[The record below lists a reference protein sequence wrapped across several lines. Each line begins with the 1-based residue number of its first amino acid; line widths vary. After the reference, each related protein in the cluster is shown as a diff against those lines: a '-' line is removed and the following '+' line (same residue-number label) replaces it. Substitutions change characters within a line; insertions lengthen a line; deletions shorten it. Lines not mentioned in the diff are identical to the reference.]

1 MRGFLDYVM
10 IELDGR
16 KPSVTVYHFDGPS
29 VNILRKRGATTTEK
43 VCLYVNQF
51 TKIMQEKE

>member
-1 MRGFLDYVM
+1 M